1 MNQKSKKR
9 HDIIKKEMIKQI
21 ILLVL
26 GIFLAITTSVGGYF
40 WGQKIYLTNNPKN
53 LQIENN
59 NKKANQIASLK
70 KTTNIS
76 VTPMFTPSQNQTNL
90 LPQTPSKNQIRYLAN
105 GDYLFNLVTKENALP
120 QSYAPKDLVDL
131 KGLGLA
137 SKTVYVRKIIL
148 PSLQKMI
155 EDAQKKGIKLEIIS
169 GFRSYEYQKY
179 LYQQSIK
186 NKGQAYTEKVIAK
199 PGHSEHQLG
208 TTIDFG
214 CFCSSNMT
222 ENFENTP
229 QGKWLLANSYNYGFV
244 LSYPKGKTQITGYIY
259 EPWHF
264 RYIGSQEAILL
275 KQSGLTL
282 VEYLSTKP
290 QYFKK

>member
-1 MNQKSKKR
+1 
-9 HDIIKKEMIKQI
+9 MIKQI

-40 WGQKIYLTNNPKN
+40 WGQKIYLANNIKN

-59 NKKANQIASLK
+59 NKKGNQIASLE
-70 KTTNIS
+70 KTSNIS
-76 VTPMFTPSQNQTNL
+76 AIPISTPSQNQTNP
-90 LPQTPSKNQIRYLAN
+90 LPQINSKNQIRYLVD
-105 GDYLFNLVTKENALP
+105 GDYLFNLVTKENALL
-120 QSYAPKDLVDL
+120 QSYSPKDLVDL
-131 KGLGLA
+131 KGLSLA

-155 EDAQKKGIKLEIIS
+155 EDAQKQGIKLEVVS

-186 NKGQAYTEKVIAK
+186 NMSQAYTEKFIAK
-199 PGHSEHQLG
+199 PGHSEHQLA

-222 ENFENTP
+222 ENFENTT
-229 QGKWLLANSYNYGFV
+229 QGKWLLANASSYGFV
-244 LSYPKGKTQITGYIY
+244 LSYPKRKTQITGYIY